1 MKLTNNANTSS
12 FSMQQS
18 PTPKVI
24 ACGHLHVTVKTGN
37 SFPAFLIQ
45 FPLLDGDG
53 CGDAEECTSVQ
64 TDGYRC
70 FWRTKRDFM
79 LVSARFS

>member
-1 MKLTNNANTSS
+1 
-12 FSMQQS
+12 
-18 PTPKVI
+18 
-24 ACGHLHVTVKTGN
+24 
-37 SFPAFLIQ
+37 
-45 FPLLDGDG
+45 LLDGDG